1 MRLTVSDVVSP
12 SYFVATAA
20 VALGFFK
27 QEGVDIDLAPTPP
40 DASQALRDGDIDFIG
55 GSPYLALPAFP
66 GWQGGKVLCALA
78 HYTYWFLAIRADIP
92 AQQGDL
98 SAVKGRRISAAA
110 GPGMAL
116 EKLLAHAG
124 IDLERDNVQIVP
136 PPHHQSGNWAW
147 DGVRAIEDNLADAY
161 WGNGMRADL
170 GVHRGIVKILVD
182 VRRGD
187 GPPAA
192 RRFTF
197 PALVT
202 TDRLMEQH
210 PDVAAGAVRAI
221 VKTQQALRADPTLAT
236 EVGRRLFP
244 AEETALI
251 AGQIARDVPFY
262 DADVTEDMIA
272 GASEFARDLG
282 LLSGAVP
289 YEQLAAVQFKHL
301 WK

>member
-27 QEGVDIDLAPTPP
+27 EEEVDIELVPTPSS
-40 DASQALRDGDIDFIG
+40 ASQALRDGDIDFIG
-55 GSPYLALPAFP
+55 GSAYTTFSAFP
-66 GWQGGKVLCALA
+66 EWQGAKVLCALA

-92 AQQGDL
+92 AQKGDL

-116 EKLLAHAG
+116 KHLLVHAG
-124 IDLERDNVQIVP
+124 IDLERDNVQVVP
-136 PPHHQSGNWAW
+136 TPHHQSGNWAW
-147 DGVRAIEDNLADAY
+147 DGVHAIEENLADAY
-161 WGNGMRADL
+161 WGNGMRAEL
-170 GVHRGIVKILVD
+170 GVQRGIAKILVD

-202 TDRLMEQH
+202 TDRLIERH
-210 PDVAAGAVRAI
+210 PDVAAGVVRAI
-221 VKTQQALRADPTLAT
+221 GKTQQALRADPTLAT
-236 EVGRRLFP
+236 EVGRGLFP

-251 AGQIARDVPFY
+251 AGQIARDAPFY
-262 DADVTEDMIA
+262 NSDVTEDMIA
-272 GASEFARDLG
+272 GASEFAQDLG
-282 LLSGAVP
+282 LLSRPVP
-289 YEQLAAVQFKHL
+289 YEQIVAVQFRHL